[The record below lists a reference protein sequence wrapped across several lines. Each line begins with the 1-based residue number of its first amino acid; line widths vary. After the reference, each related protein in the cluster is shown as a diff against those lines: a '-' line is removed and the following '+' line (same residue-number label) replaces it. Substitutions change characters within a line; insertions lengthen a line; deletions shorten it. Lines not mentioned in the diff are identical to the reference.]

1 MINFCIL
8 LVLCCISF
16 VLTYILKYIRY
27 LTFIVRNGSVTKE
40 KEMSYQ
46 EFLQFMKKK

>member
-8 LVLCCISF
+8 LILCVISL

-27 LTFIVRNGSVTKE
+27 NTYLNHNASVTTSQE
-40 KEMSYQ
+40 ISYKD
-46 EFLQFMKKK
+46 FLKLMKNK